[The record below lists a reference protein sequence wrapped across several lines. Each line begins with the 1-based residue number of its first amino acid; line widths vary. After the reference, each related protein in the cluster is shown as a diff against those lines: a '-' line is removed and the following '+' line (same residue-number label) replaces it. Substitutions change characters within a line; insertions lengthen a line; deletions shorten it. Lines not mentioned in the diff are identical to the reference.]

1 MQWATDK
8 GEVFMGKILYVNA
21 KSASAGDGSSW
32 SNALTSLKDALFK
45 AKIGSDT
52 EIWVAKG
59 TYYPT
64 EDDNRK
70 ESFFLK
76 SRVHL
81 YGGFVGHEKSRDE
94 RDWEKNE
101 TILSGAIGAD
111 RDDVFTN
118 SLHVVWGADNA
129 TLDGFIVE
137 KGCACPVRA
146 SLSKS
151 DPPPP
156 HAPQAIAG
164 GEGGRTGNEYEQP
177 YIFMLPGAAPGV
189 PLRAIYA
196 ADTMFGAGLFL
207 MQGSPLIRNCIIRD
221 NLAMKG
227 AGVYMLAQREF
238 PPKQERQHPRFENV
252 TVSNNRAYI
261 RGGGVCNDFMTDPT
275 WINSKILDNYCDAKG
290 GGYYSDFGNIPTF
303 INCIIAGNEAPRAA
317 GMGNDGNSN
326 AMLINCTVTGNKAGE
341 FGAAVYQGTYGAN
354 MANEMGLDPKDET
367 ILYSNVPYLYKSLV
381 VDNSSAHSFA
391 PISSWHDS
399 NVVVKDSIIDDNNG
413 DNSAKELFK
422 DAANHNYNP
431 ADGSKFADYGFKDG
445 RVVENIDEILAYY
458 EKFAIPY
465 PYDNAPLAK
474 EVGDA
479 AVIYVKQGGTGDGS
493 SWDKAGSDL
502 HAVLLNAKS
511 GQQIWVA
518 QGTYVPSASG
528 DRQAAFVLRE
538 GVELYG
544 GFAGTETALEQ
555 RDVKANATI
564 LSGDIAGGAKEQNSY
579 HVVASATGAVLD
591 GFTVQDGYADGIMFN
606 MRGAG
611 LIGRFG
617 DSPVIRNCTFKDNY
631 AVEGAAI
638 SGYKKTCP
646 VIEDSVFTNNHAQR
660 GGALLL
666 RDGADAKI
674 KNCVFSDN
682 SSSDRG
688 GAAFIDY
695 GACPEFV
702 NCVFEGNKSTGNGGA
717 AYADDNASQVGD
729 TSPTFKTCQ
738 FINNSTE
745 LLGGAIAGTSFA
757 CVVTVENCT
766 FEGNKAKSGSGV
778 ALNTMAELKIDDS
791 SKASA
796 ADIDADSKS
805 WVTALS

>member
-1 MQWATDK
+1 MK
-8 GEVFMGKILYVNA
+8 KIIYVNGN
-21 KSASAGDGSSW
+21 STSAGDGSSW
-32 SNALTSLKDALFK
+32 DTPLTSVKEALFK

-64 EDDNRK
+64 DDDNRK

-76 SRVHL
+76 SGVHL
-81 YGGFVGHEKSRDE
+81 YGGFVGTEKTKEE

-101 TILSGAIGAD
+101 TILSGAIGED
-111 RDDVFTN
+111 RDDIFTN
-118 SLHVVWGADNA
+118 SLHVVRGADGA

-137 KGCACPVRA
+137 KGCACPVRG
-146 SLSKS
+146 SLSKEE
-151 DPPPP
+151 PPPP

-177 YIFMLPGAAPGV
+177 YVFMLPGAAPGV

-196 ADTMFGAGLFL
+196 ADTMFGGGLYL
-207 MQGSPLIRNCIIRD
+207 MQGSPLVRNCIIRD

-238 PPKQERQHPRFENV
+238 PPKQLRQHPRLENV
-252 TVSNNRAYI
+252 TVANNRAYI
-261 RGGGVCNDFMTDPT
+261 RGGGVCDDFMTDPI
-275 WINSKILDNYCDAKG
+275 WINCKFLDNYCDAKG
-290 GGYYSDFGNIPTF
+290 GGYYSDFGNVPTL
-303 INCIIAGNEAPRAA
+303 INCVIAGNEAPRAA
-317 GMGNDGNSN
+317 GIGSDGNSN
-326 AMLINCTVTGNKAGE
+326 PMLINCTITRNKAGE

-354 MANEMGLDPKDET
+354 MANEMGLDPNDET

-381 VDNSSAHSFA
+381 VDNTSAHSYA

-399 NVVVKDSIIDDNNG
+399 NVIIKDCIIDKHNG
-413 DNSAKELFK
+413 DYSAQELFN
-422 DAANHNYNP
+422 DATNHDYNQVP
-431 ADGSKFADYGFKDG
+431 DSKLQDYGFKDG
-445 RVVENIDEILAYY
+445 RVVENIDEILSHYN
-458 EKFAIPY
+458 KFAIPY
-465 PYDNAPLAK
+465 PYDNAPLTKQA
-474 EVGDA
+474 GDA
-479 AVIYVKQGGTGDGS
+479 DVIYIKQGASGDGS
-493 SWDKAGSDL
+493 SWDNASSDL
-502 HAVLLNAKS
+502 HSVLLNAKT

-518 QGTYVPSASG
+518 KGKYVPSTTG

-555 RDVKANATI
+555 RDIKANETI
-564 LSGDIAGGAKEQNSY
+564 LSGDLGGAKEQNSY
-579 HVVASATGAVLD
+579 HVIASATDAIVD
-591 GFTVQDGYADGIMFN
+591 GFTIQDGYADGIMFN

-617 DSPVIRNCTFKDNY
+617 DSPIIRNCLFKDNY
-631 AVEGAAI
+631 AVEGAAL

-646 VIEDSVFTNNHAQR
+646 VIEDCVFTNNHAER

-666 RDGADAKI
+666 RDGADAQV
-674 KNCVFSDN
+674 KNCEFTHN

-688 GAAFIDY
+688 GAAYIDY
-695 GACPEFV
+695 GACPKFEK
-702 NCVFEGNKSTGNGGA
+702 CVFKDNKSIGNGGA

-729 TSPTFKTCQ
+729 TSPVFEKCE
-738 FINNSTE
+738 FSNNSSK
-745 LLGGAIAGTSFA
+745 LIGGAIAGTSFA
-757 CVVTVENCT
+757 CVITIKECQFT
-766 FEGNKAKSGSGV
+766 ENKAESGSSI
-778 ALNTMAELKIDDS
+778 ALNTMAELKIDAS

-796 ADIDADSKS
+796 TGIDADSKS
-805 WVTALS
+805 FVTLLS